1 MIAHQYKKYYF
12 YRDVIIL
19 DFKIVLKLALYNIVE
34 KPNVGVSTVQA
45 KLTVKW
51 LSVIPYLQLPLISN
65 NELPVL
71 RK

>member
-1 MIAHQYKKYYF
+1 VNEAARLHCVLVFKNSTFMIAHQYKKYYF

-45 KLTVKW
+45 KLTVK
-51 LSVIPYLQLPLISN
+51 
-65 NELPVL
+65 
-71 RK
+71 